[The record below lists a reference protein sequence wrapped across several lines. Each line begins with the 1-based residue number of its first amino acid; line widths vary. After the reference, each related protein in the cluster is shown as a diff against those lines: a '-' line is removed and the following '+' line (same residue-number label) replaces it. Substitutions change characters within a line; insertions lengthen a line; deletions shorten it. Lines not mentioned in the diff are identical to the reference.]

1 MKYTP
6 RLPKSN
12 VNVTP
17 TSMLREF
24 FVLTLSL
31 LGIVIVIY
39 ILLGFAV
46 DLIVPRISTDLE
58 TKMSELFIRSVDA
71 EDIDSEWGGYVQS
84 LVEDLQKRCTKLPYP
99 FKVHVRKASS
109 VNALAF
115 PGGHIIVFTGL
126 LDKITS
132 ENELAFA
139 FAHEMGHYAN
149 RDHLRGV
156 GRAFVF
162 ITISTFLFGTDSNIS
177 QMLAHALNI
186 TELSF
191 SRKQETRADEFALDI
206 LNCAYGNVAG
216 ATDFFKRLPKEQ
228 DPGTIGHYFASHP
241 ENLKRIA
248 DLNKIIRDK
257 GFKPAGKKPLPK
269 IVQQSKKNKEIR

>member
-12 VNVTP
+12 VNVTS
-17 TSMLREF
+17 TSPLREF

-31 LGIVIVIY
+31 FGIVIAIY

-71 EDIDSEWGGYVQS
+71 EDIDPKWGGYVQS
-84 LVEDLQKRCTKLPYP
+84 LVEDLEKRCTKLSYP
-99 FKVHVRKASS
+99 FKVHVRKSPS

-126 LDKITS
+126 LEKVTS
-132 ENELAFA
+132 ENELAFV
-139 FAHEMGHYAN
+139 FAHEMGHYVN

-162 ITISTFLFGTDSNIS
+162 ITISTFLFGTDSNVS

-191 SRKQETRADEFALDI
+191 SRKQETRADEYALDV

-216 ATDFFKRLPKEQ
+216 ATDFFKRIPEEQ
-228 DPGTIGHYFASHP
+228 DPGKFGHYFASHP
-241 ENLKRIA
+241 ENLKRINH
-248 DLNKIIRDK
+248 LNKIIRGK
-257 GFKPAGKKPLPK
+257 GFKLAEKKPLLK
-269 IVQQSKKNKEIR
+269 IIGQLKNKKEIQ

>member
-1 MKYTP
+1 M
-6 RLPKSN
+6 
-12 VNVTP
+12 
-17 TSMLREF
+17 
-24 FVLTLSL
+24 
-31 LGIVIVIY
+31 
-39 ILLGFAV
+39 GFAV

-84 LVEDLQKRCTKLPYP
+84 LVEDLQNRCTKLPYP

-109 VNALAF
+109 VNALAL
-115 PGGHIIVFTGL
+115 PGGHIVVFTGL
-126 LDKITS
+126 LNKITS

-191 SRKQETRADEFALDI
+191 SRKQETRADEFALEL
-206 LNCAYGNVAG
+206 LNCAYGNVDG
-216 ATDFFKRLPKEQ
+216 ATDFFERIPKEQ
-228 DPGTIGHYFASHP
+228 DPGKFGHYFVSHP
-241 ENLKRIA
+241 ENLKRIT

-257 GFKPAGKKPLPK
+257 GFKLAGKNPLPETLRPLK
-269 IVQQSKKNKEIR
+269 D

>member
-31 LGIVIVIY
+31 LGIVIAIY
-39 ILLGFAV
+39 IVLGFTI
-46 DLIVPRISTDLE
+46 DLIVPRISTGLE
-58 TKMSELFIRSVDA
+58 TKMSELFIRSMGA
-71 EDIDSEWGGYVQS
+71 EDIDSEWGGYVQT
-84 LVEDLQKRCTKLPYP
+84 LVEDLQKRCTKLPYA
-99 FKVHVRKASS
+99 FKVHVRKASL
-109 VNALAF
+109 VNALAL
-115 PGGHIIVFTGL
+115 PGGHIVVFTGL

-132 ENELAFA
+132 ENELAFV

-162 ITISTFLFGTDSNIS
+162 ITISTVLFGTDSNIS
-177 QMLAHALNI
+177 QMLANALNI

-191 SRKQETRADEFALDI
+191 TRKQETRADEFALEL

-216 ATDFFKRLPKEQ
+216 ATDFFERIPKEQ
-228 DPGTIGHYFASHP
+228 DPGKFGHYFASHP
-241 ENLKRIA
+241 ENLKRINN
-248 DLNKIIRDK
+248 LNKIIKQK
-257 GFKPAGKKPLPK
+257 GFKLTGKKPLPNF
-269 IVQQSKKNKEIR
+269 VQ

>member
-31 LGIVIVIY
+31 IGIVIAIY

-71 EDIDSEWGGYVQS
+71 ENIDSEWGGYVQS
-84 LVEDLQKRCTKLPYP
+84 LVENLQKRCTKLPYH
-99 FKVHVRKASS
+99 FKVHVRNASS
-109 VNALAF
+109 VNALAL

-126 LDKITS
+126 LDKMTS
-132 ENELAFA
+132 ENELAFV

-177 QMLAHALNI
+177 KMLAQALNI
-186 TELSF
+186 TELNF
-191 SRKQETRADEFALDI
+191 SRNQETRADEFALEL

-216 ATDFFKRLPKEQ
+216 ATDFFKKIPKEQ
-228 DPGTIGHYFASHP
+228 DPGKFGHYFASHP
-241 ENLKRIA
+241 ENLKRIV
-248 DLNKIIRDK
+248 DLNKIIRDR
-257 GFKPAGKKPLPK
+257 GFKTAGEKPLPE
-269 IVQQSKKNKEIR
+269 IVRSSRNK

>member
-17 TSMLREF
+17 TSPLREF
-24 FVLTLSL
+24 FVLTIAV
-31 LGIVIVIY
+31 LGIVIAIY

-46 DLIVPRISTDLE
+46 DLFVPRISTDLE
-58 TKMSELFIRSVDA
+58 NKMSELFIRSIDA
-71 EDIDSEWGGYVQS
+71 KDIDSGSQDFVQS
-84 LVEDLQKRCTKLPYP
+84 LTEDLQRRCARLPYH
-99 FKVHVRKASS
+99 FKIHVRNAAS
-109 VNALAF
+109 VNALTF

-126 LDKITS
+126 LNTVTS
-132 ENELAFA
+132 ENELAFVL
-139 FAHEMGHYAN
+139 AHEMGHYAN

-162 ITISTFLFGTDSNIS
+162 ITISTFFFGTDSNVS
-177 QMLAHALNI
+177 KMLAHALNI

-191 SRKQETRADEFALDI
+191 SRKQESRADEFALEL

-216 ATDFFKRLPKEQ
+216 ATDFFERIPEEQ
-228 DPGTIGHYFASHP
+228 DPGKFGHYFASHP
-241 ENLKRIA
+241 ENFQRIA
-248 DLNKIIRDK
+248 DLNKIIQQK
-257 GFKPAGKKPLPK
+257 GFKLAGEKPLPNLHRK
-269 IVQQSKKNKEIR
+269 DNR

>member
-24 FVLTLSL
+24 LVLTLSL
-31 LGIVIVIY
+31 LGIVIAIY
-39 ILLGFAV
+39 ILLGFVV
-46 DLIVPRISTDLE
+46 DLIVPHISIDLE
-58 TKMSELFIRSVDA
+58 TKMSKLFIQAVDA
-71 EDIDSEWGGYVQS
+71 ENIDSKWDGYVQA

-99 FKVHVRKASS
+99 FKVHIRKASS
-109 VNALAF
+109 VNALAL

-132 ENELAFA
+132 ENQLAFA

-162 ITISTFLFGTDSNIS
+162 ITISTFFFGSDSNIS
-177 QMLAHALNI
+177 QMLANALNI

-191 SRKQETRADEFALDI
+191 SRKQETRADEFALEV

-216 ATDFFKRLPKEQ
+216 ATDLFKRLPKEQ
-228 DPGTIGHYFASHP
+228 DPGKIGHYFASHP
-241 ENLKRIA
+241 ENLKRINH
-248 DLNKIIRDK
+248 LNKIIKERGYKLRKD
-257 GFKPAGKKPLPK
+257 KPLPK
-269 IVQQSKKNKEIR
+269 IIVRSKK

>member
-24 FVLTLSL
+24 LVLTLSL
-31 LGIVIVIY
+31 LGIVIAIY
-39 ILLGFAV
+39 ILLGFVV
-46 DLIVPRISTDLE
+46 DLIVPHISTDLE
-58 TKMSELFIRSVDA
+58 TKMSKLFIQAVDA
-71 EDIDSEWGGYVQS
+71 ENIDSKWDGYVQA

-99 FKVHVRKASS
+99 FKVHIRKASS
-109 VNALAF
+109 VNALAL
-115 PGGHIIVFTGL
+115 PSGHIIVFTGL

-132 ENELAFA
+132 ENQLAFA

-162 ITISTFLFGTDSNIS
+162 ITISTFLFGSDSNIS
-177 QMLAHALNI
+177 QMLANALNI

-191 SRKQETRADEFALDI
+191 SRKQEARADEFALEV

-216 ATDFFKRLPKEQ
+216 ATDLFKRLPKEQ
-228 DPGTIGHYFASHP
+228 DPGEIGHYFASHP
-241 ENLKRIA
+241 ENLKRINH
-248 DLNKIIRDK
+248 LNKIIKER
-257 GFKPAGKKPLPK
+257 GYRLAEEKPLPNF
-269 IVQQSKKNKEIR
+269 VQQ

>member
-24 FVLTLSL
+24 FILTLSL

-39 ILLGFAV
+39 MLLGFAV
-46 DLIVPRISTDLE
+46 DLIVPRISMDLE
-58 TKMSELFIRSVDA
+58 TKMSKLFIRSVDA
-71 EDIDSEWGGYVQS
+71 QHVDSQWGTYVQS

-99 FKVHVRKASS
+99 FKVHVRKSS
-109 VNALAF
+109 SINALAF

-126 LDKITS
+126 LNNVTS
-132 ENELAFA
+132 ENELAFV

-149 RDHLRGV
+149 RDHLRGM

-162 ITISTFLFGTDSNIS
+162 VTISTFLFGTDSNIS

-191 SRKQETRADEFALDI
+191 SRKQETRADEFALELI
-206 LNCAYGNVAG
+206 NCAYGSVAG
-216 ATDFFKRLPKEQ
+216 ATDFFEKIPKEQ
-228 DPGTIGHYFASHP
+228 DPGKFGHYFASHP
-241 ENLKRIA
+241 ENLKRIT
-248 DLNKIIRDK
+248 DFNNIIRDR
-257 GFKPAGKKPLPK
+257 GFKVAGKKPLPK
-269 IVQQSKKNKEIR
+269 IVQQLETD

>member
-24 FVLTLSL
+24 LVLTLSL
-31 LGIVIVIY
+31 LGIVIAIY

-58 TKMSELFIRSVDA
+58 TKMSELFIRSADA
-71 EDIDSEWGGYVQS
+71 EDIDSEWSAYVQS
-84 LVEDLQKRCTKLPYP
+84 LVENLQKRCTKLPYR
-99 FKVHVRKASS
+99 FKVHVRNASS
-109 VNALAF
+109 VNALAL

-126 LDKITS
+126 LDRMTS
-132 ENELAFA
+132 ENELAFV

-177 QMLAHALNI
+177 KMLAHALNI

-191 SRKQETRADEFALDI
+191 SRNQETRADEFALEL
-206 LNCAYGNVAG
+206 LNCTYGNVAG
-216 ATDFFKRLPKEQ
+216 ATDFFEKIPKEQ
-228 DPGTIGHYFASHP
+228 DPGKFGHYFASHP
-241 ENLKRIA
+241 ENLKRIV
-248 DLNKIIRDK
+248 DLDNIIQDR
-257 GFKPAGKKPLPK
+257 GFKLEKEKPLPI
-269 IVQQSKKNKEIR
+269 IVR

>member
-17 TSMLREF
+17 TSPLREF
-24 FVLTLSL
+24 FVLILSL
-31 LGIVIVIY
+31 LGIVIAIY

-58 TKMSELFIRSVDA
+58 TKMSELFIRSIDS
-71 EDIDSEWGGYVQS
+71 EDIDSEWRDYVQS
-84 LVEDLQKRCTKLPYP
+84 LVEDLQKRCTEVSYP
-99 FKVHVRKASS
+99 FKVHVRKSPS
-109 VNALAF
+109 VNALAL

-126 LDKITS
+126 LNKVTS
-132 ENELAFA
+132 ENELAFV
-139 FAHEMGHYAN
+139 FAHELGHYAN

-162 ITISTFLFGTDSNIS
+162 ITISTVLFGTDSNIS
-177 QMLAHALNI
+177 QILAHALNI

-191 SRKQETRADEFALDI
+191 SRKQESRADEFALDI
-206 LNCAYGNVAG
+206 LNCAYGSVAG
-216 ATDFFKRLPKEQ
+216 ATDFFKRIPKEQ
-228 DPGTIGHYFASHP
+228 DPGKSGHYFASHP
-241 ENLKRIA
+241 ENFQRIA
-248 DLNKIIRDK
+248 DLNKIIQQK
-257 GFKPAGKKPLPK
+257 GFKPARKKALPK
-269 IVQQSKKNKEIR
+269 IVQQLRK

>member
-1 MKYTP
+1 
-6 RLPKSN
+6 
-12 VNVTP
+12 
-17 TSMLREF
+17 MLREF

-31 LGIVIVIY
+31 AAIIVIVY
-39 ILLGFAV
+39 LLLGFAV

-58 TKMSELFIRSVDA
+58 TKMSELFIRSLDA
-71 EDIDSEWGGYVQS
+71 EDVDSKWGGYVQS
-84 LVEDLQKRCTKLPYP
+84 LVEDLQKRCAKLPYP
-99 FKVHVRKASS
+99 FKVHVRKTSS
-109 VNALAF
+109 INALAL
-115 PGGHIIVFTGL
+115 PGGHIIVFTEL

-132 ENELAFA
+132 ENELAFV

-177 QMLAHALNI
+177 QMMAHALNI

-191 SRKQETRADEFALDI
+191 SRKQETLADEFALEL

-216 ATDFFKRLPKEQ
+216 ATDFFEKIPKEQ
-228 DPGTIGHYFASHP
+228 DPGKIGHYFASHP
-241 ENLKRIA
+241 ENLKRIRS
-248 DLNKIIRDK
+248 LRKIIRDK
-257 GFKPAGKKPLPK
+257 GFTLAGKKPLPETLK
-269 IVQQSKKNKEIR
+269 PLKD

>member
-17 TSMLREF
+17 TAPVREF

-31 LGIVIVIY
+31 LGIVIAVY
-39 ILLGFAV
+39 LLLGFAV

-58 TKMSELFIRSVDA
+58 TKMSKLFIRSMDA
-71 EDIDSEWGGYVQS
+71 DDIDSEWGRYVQS
-84 LVEDLQKRCTKLPYP
+84 LVEDLQKRCSKLPYP
-99 FKVHVRKASS
+99 FKVHVRESPV
-109 VNALAF
+109 VNALAL

-126 LDKITS
+126 LNKVTS
-132 ENELAFA
+132 ENELAFV

-156 GRAFVF
+156 GRAVVF
-162 ITISTFLFGTDSNIS
+162 ITISTVLFGTDSNIS

-191 SRKQETRADEFALDI
+191 TRKQESRADEFALGI

-216 ATDFFKRLPKEQ
+216 ATDFFEKLPKEQ
-228 DPGTIGHYFASHP
+228 DPGKIGHYFASHP
-241 ENLKRIA
+241 ENLKRIN
-248 DLNKIIRDK
+248 DINRIIGDK
-257 GFKPAGKKPLPK
+257 GFKAAGKKPLPK
-269 IVQQSKKNKEIR
+269 IIGQSKNK

>member
-6 RLPKSN
+6 RLPESN

-31 LGIVIVIY
+31 LGIVITIY

-71 EDIDSEWGGYVQS
+71 EDIDSEWVGYVQS
-84 LVEDLQKRCTKLPYP
+84 LVEDLKERCTQLPYL
-99 FKVHVRKASS
+99 FKVHVRKNSS

-132 ENELAFA
+132 ENELASV

-177 QMLAHALNI
+177 QMLANALNI

-191 SRKQETRADEFALDI
+191 SRKQETLADEFALDI

-216 ATDFFKRLPKEQ
+216 AIGFFNRLPKEQ
-228 DPGTIGHYFASHP
+228 DPGKFGHYFASHP
-241 ENLKRIA
+241 ENLKRIT
-248 DLNKIIRDK
+248 DLNNIIRDK
-257 GFKPAGKKPLPK
+257 GFKSAGEKPLPK
-269 IVQQSKKNKEIR
+269 IVQQIKTK

>member
-31 LGIVIVIY
+31 AAIIVTVY
-39 ILLGFAV
+39 LLLGFAV

-58 TKMSELFIRSVDA
+58 TKMSELFIRSLDA
-71 EDIDSEWGGYVQS
+71 EDVDSKWGGYVQS

-99 FKVHVRKASS
+99 FKVHVRKTSS
-109 VNALAF
+109 INALAL
-115 PGGHIIVFTGL
+115 PGGHIIVFTEL

-132 ENELAFA
+132 ENELAFV

-191 SRKQETRADEFALDI
+191 SRKQETRADEFALEL

-228 DPGTIGHYFASHP
+228 DPGKIGHYFASHP
-241 ENLKRIA
+241 ENLKRIRN
-248 DLNKIIRDK
+248 LRKIIRDK
-257 GFKPAGKKPLPK
+257 GFTLAGKKPLPETLK
-269 IVQQSKKNKEIR
+269 PLKD

>member
-17 TSMLREF
+17 TSPLREF
-24 FVLTLSL
+24 FVLTIAV
-31 LGIVIVIY
+31 LGIVIAIY

-46 DLIVPRISTDLE
+46 DLFVPRISTDLE
-58 TKMSELFIRSVDA
+58 NKMSELFIRSIDA
-71 EDIDSEWGGYVQS
+71 KDIDSGSQDFVQS
-84 LVEDLQKRCTKLPYP
+84 LTEDLQKRCVRLPYH
-99 FKVHVRKASS
+99 FKIHVRNAAS

-126 LDKITS
+126 LNTVTS
-132 ENELAFA
+132 ENELAFVL
-139 FAHEMGHYAN
+139 AHEMGHYAN

-177 QMLAHALNI
+177 KMLAHALNI

-191 SRKQETRADEFALDI
+191 SRKQESRADEFALEV

-216 ATDFFKRLPKEQ
+216 ATDFFERIPEKQ
-228 DPGTIGHYFASHP
+228 DPGKFGHYFASHP
-241 ENLKRIA
+241 ENFQRIA
-248 DLNKIIRDK
+248 DLNKIIQQK
-257 GFKPAGKKPLPK
+257 GFKLTGENPLPNLHRK
-269 IVQQSKKNKEIR
+269 DNR

>member
-24 FVLTLSL
+24 FVLALSL
-31 LGIVIVIY
+31 FGIVIVIY

-71 EDIDSEWGGYVQS
+71 EDIDSAWGGYAQS
-84 LVEDLQKRCTKLPYP
+84 LVENLQKRCTKLPYL
-99 FKVHVRKASS
+99 FKVHVRNASS
-109 VNALAF
+109 INALAL

-126 LDKITS
+126 LDKMTS
-132 ENELAFA
+132 ENELAFV

-162 ITISTFLFGTDSNIS
+162 ITISTLLFGTDSNIS
-177 QMLAHALNI
+177 KMLAHALNI

-191 SRKQETRADEFALDI
+191 SRNQETRADEFALEL

-216 ATDFFKRLPKEQ
+216 ATDFFEKIPKEQ
-228 DPGTIGHYFASHP
+228 DPGKFGHYFASHP
-241 ENLKRIA
+241 ENLKRINQ
-248 DLNKIIRDK
+248 LNKIIKER
-257 GFKPAGKKPLPK
+257 GFKLGKEKPLPI
-269 IVQQSKKNKEIR
+269 IVR